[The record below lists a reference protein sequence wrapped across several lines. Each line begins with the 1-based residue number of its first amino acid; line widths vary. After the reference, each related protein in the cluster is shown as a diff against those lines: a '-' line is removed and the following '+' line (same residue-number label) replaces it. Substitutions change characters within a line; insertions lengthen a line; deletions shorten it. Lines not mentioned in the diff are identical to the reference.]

1 MKQIIIIKNI
11 QMKFFAAAIA
21 AFAYAAIPAETV
33 PDDDKTTVAFAD
45 AGDDARSLTA
55 YPGAGIDDDDEDAEE
70 MWYLFTS
77 AEYTGL
83 ADGSYDTPPADS
95 DTPEY
100 ASEFVM
106 IQYNLTDDDD
116 ADASV
121 QNSWNVEYDVTL
133 VDSACATSCASMD
146 EGASLAQLWV
156 SGDSLIADDGED
168 NLDYATDSSASAT
181 MIMTCG
187 DECWSATED
196 AEVYPGHT
204 TQRAMPDETTGN
216 YVRIE
221 VEGTFNAWYMAT
233 TWETSEADATGT
245 TLMAEANTSATGTWA
260 AASSLAAAATVV
272 VAASLF

>member
-1 MKQIIIIKNI
+1 
-11 QMKFFAAAIA
+11 MKFFAAAIA

-33 PDDDKTTVAFAD
+33 PDDDKATVAFAD
-45 AGDDARSLTA
+45 AGDAARTLTA

-83 ADGSYDTPPADS
+83 ASDAYGTDPADA

-116 ADASV
+116 ASAPV

-133 VDSACATSCASMD
+133 VDSACVTTCASAE
-146 EGASLAQLWV
+146 EGASLKQLWV
-156 SGDSLIADDGED
+156 SGDSLVADDGED
-168 NLDYATDSSASAT
+168 NLDYSTDSSASAT
-181 MIMTCG
+181 MIMTCS
-187 DECWSATED
+187 DECWSPTED

-221 VEGTFNAWYMAT
+221 VEGTFNAWYVAS
-233 TWETSEADATGT
+233 TWETTEAELTGAD
-245 TLMAEANTSATGTWA
+245 LMAEANTSATGTWA